1 VIAERL
7 IVLKSCYFFGQS
19 ISAAFIIH
27 SFTYSPS
34 VNGFDFF
41 TVICEI
47 AKLA

>member
-1 VIAERL
+1 VFAERL
-7 IVLKSCYFFGQS
+7 MVLKSCYFSGQS
-19 ISAAFIIH
+19 ISAAFIIC

-41 TVICEI
+41 AIICEV

>member
-1 VIAERL
+1 VFAERL
-7 IVLKSCYFFGQS
+7 IVLKRCCFSGQS

-27 SFTYSPS
+27 FFTYSPS

-41 TVICEI
+41 AIICEI